1 MGDRGTAL
9 PMTRREILRG
19 VATLVGGALSSSLVA
34 AVLGCDRRP
43 SPAADWAPRT
53 LSPERH
59 RLVAAI
65 AELILPATDTPGAA
79 AAGVDRFIDLLL
91 SDWLDDNERDRFLAG
106 LDELEREARERFG
119 RAFLELT
126 TQEQIALLEPLDAA
140 AAEVRRAAVAAGLT
154 EVEEPPFFGMMK
166 EMTLVGYYTS
176 EIGMTQELQHL
187 RVAGS
192 YHGCMPLAEVGRS
205 WA

>member
-154 EVEEPPFFGMMK
+154 EVEEPSFFGMMK
-166 EMTLVGYYTS
+166 EMTLAGYYTS